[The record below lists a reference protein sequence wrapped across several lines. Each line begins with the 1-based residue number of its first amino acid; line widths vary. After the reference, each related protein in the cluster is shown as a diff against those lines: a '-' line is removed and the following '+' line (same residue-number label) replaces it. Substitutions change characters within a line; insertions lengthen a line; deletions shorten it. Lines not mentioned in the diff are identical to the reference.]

1 MNIEQALK
9 VMYEGGEVESL
20 VSNTSYKLEK
30 LDDRYKLYA
39 EGLPVD
45 ITYLT
50 KEEIQGEFREIYII
64 ETPEQFEAL
73 DDIEKERLIDET
85 FKGIENKINFD
96 NKFRNY
102 KK

>member
-20 VSNTSYKLEK
+20 VSNTAYKLKK
-30 LDDRYKLYA
+30 LKDKYKLYA
-39 EGLPVD
+39 EGMPVD

-64 ETPEQFEAL
+64 ETPEQFNSL
-73 DDIEKERLIDET
+73 TDKEKEKLIDET
-85 FKGIENKINFD
+85 FKGVENKRNFD
-96 NKFRNY
+96 KKIRNIN
-102 KK
+102 